1 MSRWAPLVLS
11 VAAIL
16 LFATLMMYPR
26 PSVLV
31 GDPAPELALPDFAQ
45 PDTLVHQADLL
56 GQPYLLSVWSS
67 WCVSCRH
74 QHPVLI
80 EIARSERLKVIGYN
94 YKDTPESA
102 AHWLQRWG
110 NPFQRIVVDVEG
122 RTALD
127 WNITRTPANFLID
140 DLGVVRWKH
149 GGPITPEIVKEDL
162 WPLLAEIEAGR

>member
-16 LFATLMMYPR
+16 LFATLMMNPR

-45 PDTLVHQADLL
+45 PATLVHQADLL
-56 GQPYLLSVWSS
+56 GQPYLLSAWSS

-102 AHWLQRWG
+102 AYWLQRWG

-127 WNITRTPANFLID
+127 WNITRTPASFLID

-149 GGPITPEIVKEDL
+149 SGPITPEIVREDL